1 MRSVVWTILLLS
13 LVFLSPALAQNS
25 EPNLTGNW
33 VLNEKMSDDFVEVTK
48 KARGGGTERPAGRG
62 GGGGRGGKGGRRGDR
77 GGTGGD
83 GHEAEAQERMERALE
98 AYSRLEIFHEGI
110 ELNVTDGVDITRL
123 LYTDG
128 RDMDIWTQQG
138 EAQATATWQDRT
150 LVVHW
155 MTKQET
161 MSRIRSYNLSSD
173 GRQLVVTEDRRPP
186 GQDQTV
192 KITMVYDL
200 EP

>member
-1 MRSVVWTILLLS
+1 
-13 LVFLSPALAQNS
+13 
-25 EPNLTGNW
+25 
-33 VLNEKMSDDFVEVTK
+33 MSDDYVEVMK
-48 KARGGGTERPAGRG
+48 EARGGGTERPEGRG
-62 GGGGRGGKGGRRGDR
+62 GGGGRGGKGGRRKDR
-77 GGTGGD
+77 GGNGGD
-83 GHEAEAQERMERALE
+83 DHEAEAQKRMERALE

-128 RDMDIWTQQG
+128 RDMDIWTPQG

-161 MSRIRSYNLSSD
+161 VSRIRSYNLSGD
-173 GRQLVVTEDRRPP
+173 GRQLVMTEDRRPP
-186 GQDQTV
+186 GQDKTV